1 MGPDDGHTRGALTV
15 YLGAVPGV
23 GKTYA
28 LLEEAQA
35 RHQAGQKVAIGV
47 LETHARADTD
57 EMSFGLAR
65 VPMRQVAYRGTTF
78 DEMDVDAVL
87 DARPSV
93 VLVDEL
99 AHRCV
104 PGSRHERRWQ
114 DVEEL
119 LEAGIDVVT
128 SLNVQHLESLTEEVA
143 QCTGVRPRE
152 TVPDGVVSSA
162 TRVVF
167 IDSPRGGYGRRSEA
181 VVPGGG
187 TGFSQANLDALR
199 ALGAAWLEKHGFG
212 RPAPT
217 SIDRTTGAPSQAQP
231 PILVALTGDPDAEHV
246 LRRAAALADLE
257 NAELIGSYVR
267 VPSDR
272 VESDPPW
279 LAAQRELLLEL
290 GGRYAEL
297 AGVDVAATLLDF
309 ARKEGAGSL
318 VLGATRRSRREE
330 LLHGSV
336 INRAIRSAGQIEVHV
351 VPPPGTAPR
360 RGPTSGGS
368 SSGRVVLPGPRRAVA
383 WGMAVALPLIIT
395 SVLVPARSSVQLTGV
410 LLCNLL
416 GVVAV
421 ALLGGIRPALLA
433 TFIAFVAS
441 DFLFAP
447 PFYSLRVGRWVD
459 LIALVTFLVVAA
471 LVGWLVDRLARQGV
485 RVARATAQDEN
496 LVTFAA
502 QSLVA
507 PDNLAGRLATLRAA
521 FDLDAATLLRRSGK
535 GWEILASCGHPV
547 FHSPGEAPSAVEI
560 ASGTV
565 LALSGASLERRE
577 RTLSRSLVDRLRS
590 LRERQEVETL
600 FGSGENP

>member
-1 MGPDDGHTRGALTV
+1 
-15 YLGAVPGV
+15 
-23 GKTYA
+23 
-28 LLEEAQA
+28 
-35 RHQAGQKVAIGV
+35 
-47 LETHARADTD
+47 
-57 EMSFGLAR
+57 
-65 VPMRQVAYRGTTF
+65 
-78 DEMDVDAVL
+78 
-87 DARPSV
+87 
-93 VLVDEL
+93 
-99 AHRCV
+99 
-104 PGSRHERRWQ
+104 
-114 DVEEL
+114 
-119 LEAGIDVVT
+119 
-128 SLNVQHLESLTEEVA
+128 
-143 QCTGVRPRE
+143 
-152 TVPDGVVSSA
+152 
-162 TRVVF
+162 
-167 IDSPRGGYGRRSEA
+167 
-181 VVPGGG
+181 
-187 TGFSQANLDALR
+187 
-199 ALGAAWLEKHGFG
+199 
-212 RPAPT
+212 
-217 SIDRTTGAPSQAQP
+217 
-231 PILVALTGDPDAEHV
+231 
-246 LRRAAALADLE
+246 RRAAALAELE
-257 NAELIGSYVR
+257 SAELIGSYVR

-297 AGVDVAATLLDF
+297 ASVDVAATLLDF
-309 ARKEGAGSL
+309 ARREGAGSL

-351 VPPPGTAPR
+351 VPPPRTAPGR
-360 RGPTSGGS
+360 AARMSGGS

-395 SVLVPARSSVQLTGV
+395 SLLVPARSSVELAGA

-433 TFIAFVAS
+433 TLIAFIAS

-521 FDLDAATLLRRSGK
+521 FDLDAATLLRRSGE
-535 GWEILASCGHPV
+535 GWEVLASCGHPL

-590 LRERQEVETL
+590 LREHQEVETL
-600 FGSGENP
+600 FGSGKNP